1 MQLVTRNR
9 IYVVLVMAVTAITQA
24 GCVGLVANLVHTVR
38 GDKVPA
44 EFEGL
49 KNQRVAVI
57 TVSDSSIFEND
68 PAARMLAREVGEI
81 LEVEV
86 DGLKL
91 VREEEIAAWRDNNG
105 WDQLDFVTIGRG
117 VKADKVVAIELIGLK
132 LRDGATLYRG
142 QVTAT
147 TTVYDVA
154 TSSKE
159 FRRNLEDYSYPV
171 TGGQYTSETTEKR
184 FRKVFLA
191 VLSDRIA
198 RYFHAY
204 DFRDSVALDAALI
217 NQ

>member
-9 IYVVLVMAVTAITQA
+9 IYVVLVMTLTAVTQA

-38 GDKVPA
+38 GDKVAA

-57 TVSDSSIFEND
+57 TVSDNSIFEND
-68 PAARMLAREVGEI
+68 PAARMLGREVGEI

-86 DGLKL
+86 DGLQL
-91 VREEEIAAWRDNNG
+91 VREDEIAAWRDNNG

-142 QVTAT
+142 QVTAN

-154 TSSKE
+154 TGSKE
-159 FRRNLEDYSYPV
+159 FRRSLDDYSYPV

-191 VLSDRIA
+191 VLSDQIA

-204 DFRDSVALDAALI
+204 DYRDSVALDAALI

>member
-1 MQLVTRNR
+1 MQLVTHNR
-9 IYVVLVMAVTAITQA
+9 LFALLVMTLTAITQA
-24 GCVGLVANLVHTVR
+24 GCVGLVANLIHTVR
-38 GDKVPA
+38 GDEAPA
-44 EFEGL
+44 EFEDL
-49 KNQRVAVI
+49 EDQRVAVI
-57 TVSDSSIFEND
+57 TVSDSSIYEND
-68 PAARMLAREVGEI
+68 PAARLLSREVGEI

-86 DGLKL
+86 DGLEL
-91 VREEEIAAWRDNNG
+91 VREDEIAAWRDNNG

-154 TSSKE
+154 SGRKE

-184 FRKVFLA
+184 FRRVFLG
-191 VLSDRIA
+191 VLSERIA
-198 RYFHAY
+198 RYFHSY

>member
-1 MQLVTRNR
+1 MHLVTRNR
-9 IYVVLVMAVTAITQA
+9 IYVVLVMALTAITQS

-49 KNQRVAVI
+49 ENQRVAVI

-86 DGLKL
+86 DGLEL

-117 VKADKVVAIELIGLK
+117 VKADKVVAIELIGLQ

-147 TTVYDVA
+147 TTVYDVP
-154 TSSKE
+154 SGSKE

-198 RYFHAY
+198 RYFHPY